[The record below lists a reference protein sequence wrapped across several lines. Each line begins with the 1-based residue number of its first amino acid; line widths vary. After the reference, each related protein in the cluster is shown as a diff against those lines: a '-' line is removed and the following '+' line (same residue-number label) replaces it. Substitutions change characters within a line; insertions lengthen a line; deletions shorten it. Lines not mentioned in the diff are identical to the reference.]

1 MVEYDIKGQG
11 SKLCFIIYDTGSG
24 VTWILAGE
32 TVSRICFGNFVEKYM
47 FHKSKELPDSSLR
60 TETI

>member
-1 MVEYDIKGQG
+1 MVELDIKGQG
-11 SKLCFIIYDTGSG
+11 SKLCFIISDTGSG

-32 TVSRICFGNFVEKYM
+32 TEQNVLVTLLKNTCSTRTKNNLIA
-47 FHKSKELPDSSLR
+47 HR